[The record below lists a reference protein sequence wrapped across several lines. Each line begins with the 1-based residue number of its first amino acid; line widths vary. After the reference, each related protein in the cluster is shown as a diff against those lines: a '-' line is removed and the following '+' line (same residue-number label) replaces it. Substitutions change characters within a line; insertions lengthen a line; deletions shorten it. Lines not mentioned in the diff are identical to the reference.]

1 MKADTFFIVGKG
13 VNMKKQYDEEKMG
26 IFLGILRIIF
36 AFVAMMLPYL
46 IYRTIFG
53 EPLIFVI
60 CAITALSISCVGF
73 LSVVITIEAILT
85 DIRPIKAAE
94 RPDIKTIDISGS
106 TIILII
112 TEYVGIS

>member
-1 MKADTFFIVGKG
+1 MFFIVGKG

-36 AFVAMMLPYL
+36 AFVAIMLPYL

-60 CAITALSISCVGF
+60 CAITALFF
-73 LSVVITIEAILT
+73 LDRGIECIF
-85 DIRPIKAAE
+85 RVYMK
-94 RPDIKTIDISGS
+94 K
-106 TIILII
+106 
-112 TEYVGIS
+112 